1 MLYLEEGVEVVQRH
15 EDELQEEEHK
25 VYLSTLQLSRHLQ
38 TDKQFCFDT
47 VLVENARNAYK
58 YICRRANNWLLTLC
72 TRAALPSSSDTK

>member
-58 YICRRANNWLLTLC
+58 YIM
-72 TRAALPSSSDTK
+72 